1 MKGEKTSS
9 SKAKAVVTASI
20 AQLRKKEPVPYMEPD
35 NNDYAMAA
43 DPIVNS
49 MTDDQIRKAI
59 DYATEKM
66 KEAAKNL
73 DFLLAAQY
81 RDEVLSLQKHLKA

>member
-1 MKGEKTSS
+1 
-9 SKAKAVVTASI
+9 
-20 AQLRKKEPVPYMEPD
+20 
-35 NNDYAMAA
+35 MAA

-81 RDEVLSLQKHLKA
+81 RDEVLSLQKHLKT